1 MESFR
6 KHLPSLLRW
15 LGTLLAI
22 GLLIWLLSSQGWE
35 KILSAFQQ
43 INAWRLALALGLMLL
58 SRLAVAGRWYAL
70 LRGADEKIS
79 FGLATRIT
87 FAGLFAS
94 NFLPTTIG
102 GDVVRLGG
110 ALRFGID
117 RAVGLTSLIV
127 DRIVGMAGMAMALLG
142 LVFFVQPAPVSL
154 LATMPLPPKSFFRRG
169 LRRLRDVS
177 ALWMRRPDT
186 LLAALGL
193 TWVHMLCTF
202 AIADLVLVGM
212 GQKVS
217 FPLIGGMWSLVYF
230 ITLLPV
236 SVNGMG
242 TQELAISLLFTRL
255 GGIST
260 ESALVLALLMRVLPM
275 LASLPGALF
284 VPGMLAGEPEPQ
296 KEEGLIHHRDTEA
309 GTDRPNTEK
318 T

>member
-1 MESFR
+1 MESLR
-6 KHLPSLLRW
+6 KHLPSILRW
-15 LGTLLAI
+15 FGTLLAI
-22 GLLIWLLSSQGWE
+22 GLLIWLFSSQGWD
-35 KILSAFQQ
+35 KILSAFRQ
-43 INAWRLALALGLMLL
+43 IEVWQLVLALGLMLI
-58 SRLAVAGRWYAL
+58 SRLAVSGRWYIL
-70 LRGADEKIS
+70 LRGAGERIS
-79 FGLATRIT
+79 FGLTARIT

-110 ALRFGID
+110 ALRFGIS

-127 DRIVGMAGMAMALLG
+127 DRLVGMTGMAMALPG
-142 LVFFVQPAPVSL
+142 LALITGSTPVSL
-154 LATMPLPPKSFFRRG
+154 MTTMPLLPNDSLRRG
-169 LRRLRDVS
+169 WRRLRDVS
-177 ALWMRRPDT
+177 ALWVKRPDI

-193 TWVHMLCTF
+193 TWVHMLATF

-212 GQKVS
+212 RQKAP
-217 FPLIGGMWSLVYF
+217 FLLIGGMWSLVYF

-255 GGIST
+255 GGVSA

-284 VPGMLAGEPEPQ
+284 VPGMLAGEQESQ
-296 KEEGLIHHRDTEA
+296 IHHRDTEA

-318 T
+318 S